1 MTTAIRRVVAAL
13 GEWLR
18 DPEHAELQRAFAIW
32 LVQVLLPAR
41 MPGAVIPAIAD
52 LQEVKSML
60 AERVIEWTQ
69 EWTQEGFQEGHRE
82 GLQEGRQEGL
92 QKGLQEG
99 LQKGL
104 QKGHKEGLQKGLQKF
119 EKSLAALRSVLLRR
133 LEDRFGPLS
142 EATLRQI
149 QAVDSMEKLGE
160 LLAESAVA
168 PSLAALG
175 LAGRAKKQADS
186 RAKRP

>member
-1 MTTAIRRVVAAL
+1 
-13 GEWLR
+13 
-18 DPEHAELQRAFAIW
+18 
-32 LVQVLLPAR
+32 
-41 MPGAVIPAIAD
+41 
-52 LQEVKSML
+52 
-60 AERVIEWTQ
+60 
-69 EWTQEGFQEGHRE
+69 
-82 GLQEGRQEGL
+82 
-92 QKGLQEG
+92 
-99 LQKGL
+99 
-104 QKGHKEGLQKGLQKF
+104 
-119 EKSLAALRSVLLRR
+119 

-186 RAKRP
+186 RVKRR